1 MKKLQLKELIKEEIK
16 KILEISEEKPEEKIN
31 TGLFNEKLKDFYL
44 ELRSNKIGISTL
56 ELQNILDLIGLLVL
70 KARESSL
77 TQAQEDRIK
86 LILDPNNR
94 LSTKKYPQKKYQNH
108 NGYFRTIHT

>member
-1 MKKLQLKELIKEEIK
+1 MKNEILKKLIKEEIK
-16 KILEISEEKPEEKIN
+16 NILESSEEPMN
-31 TGLFNEKLKDFYL
+31 TGEFNEKLKDFYL

-56 ELQNILDLIGLLVL
+56 ELQNILDLIELLVL

-94 LSTKKYPQKKYQNH
+94 LSTEEIP
-108 NGYFRTIHT
+108 TEETPT

>member
-1 MKKLQLKELIKEEIK
+1 MKNEILKKLIKEEIK
-16 KILEISEEKPEEKIN
+16 NILKNPEEKIN
-31 TGLFNEKLKDFYL
+31 TGLFNEKLKNFYL

-56 ELQNILDLIGLLVL
+56 ELQNVLDLIELLVL
-70 KARESSL
+70 KARKSSL

-94 LSTKKYPQKKYQNH
+94 LSTEEIP
-108 NGYFRTIHT
+108 TEETPT

>member
-1 MKKLQLKELIKEEIK
+1 MKKFQLKELIKEEIK
-16 KILEISEEKPEEKIN
+16 NILENSEEKIN

-56 ELQNILDLIGLLVL
+56 ELENILDLIELLVL

-77 TQAQEDRIK
+77 TQAQEDKIK

-94 LSTKKYPQKKYQNH
+94 LSTEETPP
-108 NGYFRTIHT
+108 GETPT

>member
-1 MKKLQLKELIKEEIK
+1 MKKFQLKELIKEEIK
-16 KILEISEEKPEEKIN
+16 NILENPEEKIN
-31 TGLFNEKLKDFYL
+31 TGLFNEKLKNFYL

-56 ELQNILDLIGLLVL
+56 ELQNILDLIELLVL

-94 LSTKKYPQKKYQNH
+94 LSTEETPP
-108 NGYFRTIHT
+108 GETPT

>member
-1 MKKLQLKELIKEEIK
+1 MKKFQLKELIKEEIK
-16 KILEISEEKPEEKIN
+16 NILENSEEKIN
-31 TGLFNEKLKDFYL
+31 TGEFNEKLKDFYL

-56 ELQNILDLIGLLVL
+56 ELQNILDLIELLVL

-94 LSTKKYPQKKYQNH
+94 LSTEETPP
-108 NGYFRTIHT
+108 GETPT

>member
-1 MKKLQLKELIKEEIK
+1 MKKFQLKELIKEEIK
-16 KILEISEEKPEEKIN
+16 NILKNSEEKIN

-56 ELQNILDLIGLLVL
+56 ELQNILDLIELLVL

-86 LILDPNNR
+86 SILDPNNR
-94 LSTKKYPQKKYQNH
+94 LSTEETPP
-108 NGYFRTIHT
+108 GETPT

>member
-16 KILEISEEKPEEKIN
+16 NILESSEEPMN
-31 TGLFNEKLKDFYL
+31 TGEFNKKLKDFYL

-56 ELQNILDLIGLLVL
+56 ELQNILDLIELLVL

-94 LSTKKYPQKKYQNH
+94 LSTEEIP
-108 NGYFRTIHT
+108 TEETPT

>member
-1 MKKLQLKELIKEEIK
+1 MKNEILKKLIKEEIK
-16 KILEISEEKPEEKIN
+16 KILKNPEEKIN
-31 TGLFNEKLKDFYL
+31 TGLFNEKLKNFYL

-56 ELQNILDLIGLLVL
+56 ELQNVLDLIELLVL
-70 KARESSL
+70 KARKSSL

-94 LSTKKYPQKKYQNH
+94 LSTEEIP
-108 NGYFRTIHT
+108 TEETPT

>member
-1 MKKLQLKELIKEEIK
+1 MKKFQLKELIKEEIK
-16 KILEISEEKPEEKIN
+16 NILENQEKNPEEKIN
-31 TGLFNEKLKDFYL
+31 TGEFNEKLKDFYL

-56 ELQNILDLIGLLVL
+56 ELQNILDLIELLVL

-86 LILDPNNR
+86 LILDPNNK
-94 LSTKKYPQKKYQNH
+94 LSTEETPPGETPKP
-108 NGYFRTIHT
+108 

>member
-1 MKKLQLKELIKEEIK
+1 MKKFQLKKLIKEEIK
-16 KILEISEEKPEEKIN
+16 NLLESSEEPMN
-31 TGLFNEKLKDFYL
+31 TGEFNEELKNFYL

-56 ELQNILDLIGLLVL
+56 ELQNILDLFELLVL

-94 LSTKKYPQKKYQNH
+94 LSTEETPP
-108 NGYFRTIHT
+108 GETPT

>member
-1 MKKLQLKELIKEEIK
+1 MKNESLKRLIKEEIK
-16 KILEISEEKPEEKIN
+16 NILENSEEKIN
-31 TGLFNEKLKDFYL
+31 TGEFNDKLKDFYL

-56 ELQNILDLIGLLVL
+56 ELQNILDLIELLVL

-94 LSTKKYPQKKYQNH
+94 LSTEETPP
-108 NGYFRTIHT
+108 GETPT

>member
-1 MKKLQLKELIKEEIK
+1 MKKFQLKELIKEEIK
-16 KILEISEEKPEEKIN
+16 NILENQEENSEEKPEEKIN
-31 TGLFNEKLKDFYL
+31 TGEFNKKLKDFYE
-44 ELRSNKIGISTL
+44 ELRVNKAGISTL
-56 ELQNILDLIGLLVL
+56 ELQNILDLIELLVL

-94 LSTKKYPQKKYQNH
+94 LSTEEIP
-108 NGYFRTIHT
+108 TEETPT

>member
-1 MKKLQLKELIKEEIK
+1 MKKFQLKELIKEEIK
-16 KILEISEEKPEEKIN
+16 NILENQEENSEEKPEEKIN
-31 TGLFNEKLKDFYL
+31 TGLFNEKLKDFYQ
-44 ELRSNKIGISTL
+44 ELRVNKAGISTL
-56 ELQNILDLIGLLVL
+56 ELQNILDLIELLVL

-94 LSTKKYPQKKYQNH
+94 LSTEEIP
-108 NGYFRTIHT
+108 TEETPT

>member
-1 MKKLQLKELIKEEIK
+1 MKKFQLKELIKEEIK
-16 KILEISEEKPEEKIN
+16 NILENSEEKIN

-56 ELQNILDLIGLLVL
+56 ELQNILDLIELLVL

-94 LSTKKYPQKKYQNH
+94 LSTEETPP
-108 NGYFRTIHT
+108 GETPT

>member
-16 KILEISEEKPEEKIN
+16 NILESSEEKIN
-31 TGLFNEKLKDFYL
+31 TGEFNEKLKDFYL

-56 ELQNILDLIGLLVL
+56 ELQNILDLIELLVL

-94 LSTKKYPQKKYQNH
+94 LSTEEIP
-108 NGYFRTIHT
+108 TEETPT

>member
-1 MKKLQLKELIKEEIK
+1 MKKFQLKELIKEEIK
-16 KILEISEEKPEEKIN
+16 NILENPEEKIN

-56 ELQNILDLIGLLVL
+56 ELENILDLIELLVL

-77 TQAQEDRIK
+77 TQAQEDKIK

-94 LSTKKYPQKKYQNH
+94 LSTEETPP
-108 NGYFRTIHT
+108 GETPT

>member
-1 MKKLQLKELIKEEIK
+1 MKKFQLKELIKEEIK
-16 KILEISEEKPEEKIN
+16 NILENSEEKIN
-31 TGLFNEKLKDFYL
+31 TGEFNDKLKDFYL

-56 ELQNILDLIGLLVL
+56 ELQNILDLIELLVL

-94 LSTKKYPQKKYQNH
+94 LSTEETPP
-108 NGYFRTIHT
+108 GETPT

>member
-1 MKKLQLKELIKEEIK
+1 MKNKILKKLIKEEIK
-16 KILEISEEKPEEKIN
+16 NILESSEEPMN
-31 TGLFNEKLKDFYL
+31 TGEFNEKLKDFYL

-56 ELQNILDLIGLLVL
+56 ELQNILDLIELLVL

-94 LSTKKYPQKKYQNH
+94 LSTEEIP
-108 NGYFRTIHT
+108 TEETPT

>member
-1 MKKLQLKELIKEEIK
+1 MKKFQLKELIKEEIK
-16 KILEISEEKPEEKIN
+16 NILENSEEKIN
-31 TGLFNEKLKDFYL
+31 TGLFNKKLKDFYE
-44 ELRSNKIGISTL
+44 ELKSNKIGISTL
-56 ELQNILDLIGLLVL
+56 ELQNILDLIELLVL

-94 LSTKKYPQKKYQNH
+94 LSTEETPP
-108 NGYFRTIHT
+108 GETPT

>member
-1 MKKLQLKELIKEEIK
+1 MKKFQLKELIKEEIK
-16 KILEISEEKPEEKIN
+16 NILENPEEKIN

-56 ELQNILDLIGLLVL
+56 ELQNILDLIELLVL

-77 TQAQEDRIK
+77 TQAQEDKIK

-94 LSTKKYPQKKYQNH
+94 LSTEETPP
-108 NGYFRTIHT
+108 GETPT

>member
-1 MKKLQLKELIKEEIK
+1 MKKFQLKELIKEEIK
-16 KILEISEEKPEEKIN
+16 NILENSEEKIN

-56 ELQNILDLIGLLVL
+56 ELENILDLIELLVL

-77 TQAQEDRIK
+77 TQAQEDKIK

-94 LSTKKYPQKKYQNH
+94 LSTKETPT
-108 NGYFRTIHT
+108 GETPT

>member
-1 MKKLQLKELIKEEIK
+1 MKKFQLKELIKEEIK
-16 KILEISEEKPEEKIN
+16 NILENSEEKIN

-56 ELQNILDLIGLLVL
+56 ELQNILDLIELLVS

-94 LSTKKYPQKKYQNH
+94 LSTEETPP
-108 NGYFRTIHT
+108 GETPT

>member
-16 KILEISEEKPEEKIN
+16 NILESSEELMN
-31 TGLFNEKLKDFYL
+31 TGEFNEKLKDFYL

-56 ELQNILDLIGLLVL
+56 ELQNILDLIELLVL

-94 LSTKKYPQKKYQNH
+94 LSTEEIP
-108 NGYFRTIHT
+108 TEETPT

>member
-1 MKKLQLKELIKEEIK
+1 MKKFQLKELIKEEIK
-16 KILEISEEKPEEKIN
+16 NILENSEEKIN
-31 TGLFNEKLKDFYL
+31 TGEFNEKLKDFYL

-56 ELQNILDLIGLLVL
+56 ELENILDLIELLVL

-94 LSTKKYPQKKYQNH
+94 LSTEETPP
-108 NGYFRTIHT
+108 GETPT

>member
-1 MKKLQLKELIKEEIK
+1 MKKFQLKELIKEEIK
-16 KILEISEEKPEEKIN
+16 NILESSEEPMN
-31 TGLFNEKLKDFYL
+31 TGEFNEKLKDFYL

-56 ELQNILDLIGLLVL
+56 ELQNILDLIELLVL

-94 LSTKKYPQKKYQNH
+94 LSTEEIP
-108 NGYFRTIHT
+108 TEETPT

>member
-1 MKKLQLKELIKEEIK
+1 MKNEILKKLIKEEIK
-16 KILEISEEKPEEKIN
+16 NILENQEENSEEKIN
-31 TGLFNEKLKDFYL
+31 TGLFNEKLKDFYQ

-56 ELQNILDLIGLLVL
+56 ELQNVLDLIELLVL
-70 KARESSL
+70 KARKSSL

-94 LSTKKYPQKKYQNH
+94 LSTEEIP
-108 NGYFRTIHT
+108 TEETPT

>member
-1 MKKLQLKELIKEEIK
+1 MKKFQLKELIKEEIK
-16 KILEISEEKPEEKIN
+16 NILENPEEKIN

-56 ELQNILDLIGLLVL
+56 ELQNILDLIELLVL

-94 LSTKKYPQKKYQNH
+94 LSTEETPP
-108 NGYFRTIHT
+108 GETPT

>member
-1 MKKLQLKELIKEEIK
+1 MKKFQLKKLIKEEIK
-16 KILEISEEKPEEKIN
+16 NLLENPEEKIN

-56 ELQNILDLIGLLVL
+56 ELQNILDLIELLVL

-94 LSTKKYPQKKYQNH
+94 LSTEETPP
-108 NGYFRTIHT
+108 GETPT

>member
-1 MKKLQLKELIKEEIK
+1 MKKFQLKELIKEEIK
-16 KILEISEEKPEEKIN
+16 NILENPEKKIN

-56 ELQNILDLIGLLVL
+56 ELQNILDLIELLVL

-94 LSTKKYPQKKYQNH
+94 LSTEETPP
-108 NGYFRTIHT
+108 GETPT

>member
-16 KILEISEEKPEEKIN
+16 NILESSEEPMN
-31 TGLFNEKLKDFYL
+31 TGEFNEKLKDFYL

-56 ELQNILDLIGLLVL
+56 ELQNILDLIELLVL

-94 LSTKKYPQKKYQNH
+94 LSTEEIP
-108 NGYFRTIHT
+108 TEETPT

>member
-1 MKKLQLKELIKEEIK
+1 MKKSQLKELIKEEIK
-16 KILEISEEKPEEKIN
+16 KTLSEFNAGQEKMN
-31 TGLFNEKLKDFYL
+31 TSEFNEKLKDFYL

-56 ELQNILDLIGLLVL
+56 ELQNILDLIELLVL

-94 LSTKKYPQKKYQNH
+94 LSTEEIP
-108 NGYFRTIHT
+108 TEETPT

>member
-1 MKKLQLKELIKEEIK
+1 MKNEILKKLIKEENK
-16 KILEISEEKPEEKIN
+16 KILENPEEKIN
-31 TGLFNEKLKDFYL
+31 TGLFNEKLKNFYL

-56 ELQNILDLIGLLVL
+56 ELQNILDLIELLVL

-86 LILDPNNR
+86 LIIDPSNR
-94 LSTKKYPQKKYQNH
+94 LSTEKTPT
-108 NGYFRTIHT
+108 GETPT

>member
-1 MKKLQLKELIKEEIK
+1 MKNEILKKLIKEEIK
-16 KILEISEEKPEEKIN
+16 NILESSEEKIN
-31 TGLFNEKLKDFYL
+31 TGLFNEKLKDFYQ

-56 ELQNILDLIGLLVL
+56 ELQNILDLIELLVL

-94 LSTKKYPQKKYQNH
+94 LSTEEIP
-108 NGYFRTIHT
+108 TEETPT